1 MPLRSRKKKAAKT
14 IAKKSAKRTAP
25 KSRTQSS
32 AKADI
37 KLVRDTAVLKRGAPS
52 PNTSA
57 FKTPP
62 RAPAALEKLGTAAR
76 KKLLTKLLHHPE
88 PAPPADVALAVKAL
102 EQPVRRFH
110 GTKVP
115 LHWFPRPLVES
126 PCADKFGY
134 MFPASVRN
142 ASKLPFNVTIEA
154 LLTQLGNLMGDPG
167 RETGADSIIP
177 SGYTYFGQF
186 VDHDITLDVSS
197 SLDSP
202 QDANTINNMRSPAL
216 DLDNVYGRG
225 PALDPF
231 LYKFPGAGEPPT
243 AVKMALGQNRSTGPG
258 GPLDGT
264 GAVATP
270 VNFDVPRVLNGTNT
284 AVTEGDSTFT
294 AIIGDPRNDENL
306 IVSQLHHA
314 MLKFHN
320 RVVDLLV
327 TAAFPGDIFAEAKKI
342 VTQHYQWCVVHD
354 FLPRVCGAA
363 AVNAAIS
370 SVHTP
375 VGSDFRMP
383 AEFAMAAYRFGHS
396 MVRNGY
402 ILNSSLPATVSTL
415 ANIFGFIRVPRLPV
429 FSNWVVDFNMFFNTA
444 HPVGA
449 SFNNARTIDSV
460 LANGLEAIPGGS
472 GIMAVLAARNLRR
485 GLAMGLPSGQG
496 AASSLGI
503 TPLTAAQLTTNL
515 PAAEIALLNSNN
527 GILLAKTP
535 LWYYVLREAMVV
547 NAGNQLGPLGGRI
560 VAETFVRMLKRD
572 KDSFMNVA
580 GFTPSLPSSVPGTF
594 MIADL
599 LEFAGVLV
607 Q

>member
-1 MPLRSRKKKAAKT
+1 MPLKMRRKVGKKVAKKATNNGAARPT
-14 IAKKSAKRTAP
+14 P
-25 KSRTQSS
+25 KSEVM
-32 AKADI
+32 K
-37 KLVRDTAVLKRGAPS
+37 VRDTAVLKREPRV

-57 FKTPP
+57 FK
-62 RAPAALEKLGTAAR
+62 APSPAPTRLDALDVRAR
-76 KKLLTKLLHHPE
+76 KHLVARLVQTPE
-88 PAPPADVALAVKAL
+88 PAPEPDVAQTVRAL
-102 EQPVRRFH
+102 EPPVRRFH
-110 GTKVP
+110 GAKVP
-115 LHWFPRPLVES
+115 LHWFPRPLIES

-134 MFPASVRN
+134 MFPASVRH
-142 ASKLPFNVTIEA
+142 ATRLPFSDTTKD
-154 LLTQLGNLMGDPG
+154 LLSELGNLMGDAG
-167 RETGADSIIP
+167 RDAGADSIIP
-177 SGYTYFGQF
+177 AGYTYFGQF

-197 SLDSP
+197 TIDAP
-202 QDANTINNMRSPAL
+202 QDANTINNMRTPAL
-216 DLDNVYGRG
+216 DLDAVYGRG
-225 PALDPF
+225 PALDPY
-231 LYKFPGAGEPPT
+231 LYRFPGVGEPPT
-243 AVKMALGQNRSTGPG
+243 SVTMQLGQNRNTGPG
-258 GPLDGT
+258 GPHDAAN
-264 GAVATP
+264 AVATP
-270 VNFDVPRVLNGTNT
+270 GNFDVPRVLSGTNT
-284 AVTEGDSTFT
+284 AVAEPHSTFA

-320 RVVDLLV
+320 QVVDLLV

-375 VGSDFRMP
+375 VGSPFRMP

-396 MVRNGY
+396 MIRNGY
-402 ILNSSLPATVSTL
+402 ILNSSLPPAASTL
-415 ANIFGFIRVPRLPV
+415 ANVFAFARVPRLPV
-429 FSNWVVDFNMFFNTA
+429 FSNWVVDFNLFFNTA
-444 HPVGA
+444 HPVA
-449 SFNNARTIDSV
+449 TSFNNARTIDSV

-496 AASSLGI
+496 AAHHLGI
-503 TPLTAAQLTTNL
+503 TPLTTAELTSGL
-515 PAAEIALLNSNN
+515 PLEEVALLNSTG
-527 GILLAKTP
+527 GILLSKTP

-547 NAGNQLGPLGGRI
+547 NGGNQLGPLGGRI
-560 VAETFVRMLKRD
+560 VAETFVRMLARD
-572 KDSFMNVA
+572 ASSFMNVP
-580 GFTPSLPSSVPGTF
+580 GFTPSLPSSAPGTF